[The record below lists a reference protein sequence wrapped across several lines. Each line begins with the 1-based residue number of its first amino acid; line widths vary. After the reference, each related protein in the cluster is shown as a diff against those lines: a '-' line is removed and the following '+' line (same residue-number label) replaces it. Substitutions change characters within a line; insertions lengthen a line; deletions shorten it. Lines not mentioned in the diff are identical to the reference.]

1 MLSLITYFLYI
12 GESKILH
19 YFDYLIHENN
29 NPNTNFKTME
39 SWQWFRRFR
48 IINIFCA
55 INKIRGIV

>member
-29 NPNTNFKTME
+29 IPNKNSKTME
-39 SWQWFRRFR
+39 SW
-48 IINIFCA
+48 
-55 INKIRGIV
+55 